1 MPKGHKDERP
11 AAGVPKRSGA
21 APGVAAAVLHCCAWA
36 HCTLV
41 RGSDTHVEG
50 MNCAVATQ
58 HAVPGTGGA
67 GSWPRHRCGPDQ
79 TRATMEAKTSDRE
92 ESKDAKEDSIVAKVG
107 RYFFEDS
114 SFSQTFEAWVSKN
127 APRIDPT
134 LNDDEYPLEYTTLY
148 EEFKKL
154 YEGLLE
160 DYIEREGSSTEAFYA
175 ELREATERDE
185 DSSEA
190 LMGQIMLATT
200 DFDVFMLMMKESRRQ
215 YDVKE
220 KSRHK

>member
-1 MPKGHKDERP
+1 MP
-11 AAGVPKRSGA
+11 
-21 APGVAAAVLHCCAWA
+21 
-36 HCTLV
+36 
-41 RGSDTHVEG
+41 
-50 MNCAVATQ
+50 
-58 HAVPGTGGA
+58 
-67 GSWPRHRCGPDQ
+67 
-79 TRATMEAKTSDRE
+79 SDRE
-92 ESKDAKEDSIVAKVG
+92 EKKSEGIVAKVG
-107 RYFFEDS
+107 RYFFEDP
-114 SFSQTFEAWVSKN
+114 SFAQSFEAWVAEH
-127 APRIDPT
+127 APRIDPS
-134 LNDDEYPLEYTTLY
+134 LNDDEYPLEYTALY

-215 YDVKE
+215 YDVRE
-220 KSRHK
+220 PRRHK

>member
-1 MPKGHKDERP
+1 
-11 AAGVPKRSGA
+11 
-21 APGVAAAVLHCCAWA
+21 
-36 HCTLV
+36 
-41 RGSDTHVEG
+41 
-50 MNCAVATQ
+50 
-58 HAVPGTGGA
+58 
-67 GSWPRHRCGPDQ
+67 
-79 TRATMEAKTSDRE
+79 MEAKTNDRE
-92 ESKDAKEDSIVAKVG
+92 DSKDAKEDSIVAKVG

-114 SFSQTFEAWVSKN
+114 SFSQTFEAWVAKN
-127 APRIDPT
+127 APRIDPS
-134 LNDDEYPLEYTTLY
+134 LSDDEYPLEYTTLY

-215 YDVKE
+215 YDAKE

>member
-1 MPKGHKDERP
+1 MLLHTSTHHLKDLHLHKL
-11 AAGVPKRSGA
+11 
-21 APGVAAAVLHCCAWA
+21 APREAHAIAAA
-36 HCTLV
+36 
-41 RGSDTHVEG
+41 
-50 MNCAVATQ
+50 
-58 HAVPGTGGA
+58 
-67 GSWPRHRCGPDQ
+67 Q
-79 TRATMEAKTSDRE
+79 TRQEPPQPMEAKTNDRE
-92 ESKDAKEDSIVAKVG
+92 DAKDAKEDSIVAKVG

-114 SFSQTFEAWVSKN
+114 SFSQTFEQWVSKN
-127 APRIDPT
+127 APRIDPS
-134 LNDDEYPLEYTTLY
+134 LRDDEYPLEYTTLY

>member
-1 MPKGHKDERP
+1 MGNFCACRIQ
-11 AAGVPKRSGA
+11 SGA
-21 APGVAAAVLHCCAWA
+21 ARDEGCPARDAATALLLRTSTH
-36 HCTLV
+36 HQKTLIYTNAY
-41 RGSDTHVEG
+41 RASG
-50 MNCAVATQ
+50 
-58 HAVPGTGGA
+58 
-67 GSWPRHRCGPDQ
+67 PRHRCGQDQ
-79 TRATMEAKTSDRE
+79 TRATTATMEAKTPDRD

-134 LNDDEYPLEYTTLY
+134 LNDDEYPLEYTALY

>member
-1 MPKGHKDERP
+1 
-11 AAGVPKRSGA
+11 
-21 APGVAAAVLHCCAWA
+21 
-36 HCTLV
+36 
-41 RGSDTHVEG
+41 
-50 MNCAVATQ
+50 
-58 HAVPGTGGA
+58 
-67 GSWPRHRCGPDQ
+67 
-79 TRATMEAKTSDRE
+79 MEAKTNDRD

-114 SFSQTFEAWVSKN
+114 SFSQTFEQWVSKN
-127 APRIDPT
+127 APRIDPS
-134 LNDDEYPLEYTTLY
+134 LSDDEYPLEYTTLY

>member
-1 MPKGHKDERP
+1 
-11 AAGVPKRSGA
+11 
-21 APGVAAAVLHCCAWA
+21 
-36 HCTLV
+36 
-41 RGSDTHVEG
+41 
-50 MNCAVATQ
+50 
-58 HAVPGTGGA
+58 
-67 GSWPRHRCGPDQ
+67 
-79 TRATMEAKTSDRE
+79 MEAKTSDRE
-92 ESKDAKEDSIVAKVG
+92 DAKDAKEDSIVAKVG

-114 SFSQTFEAWVSKN
+114 SFSQTFEEWVAKH
-127 APRIDPT
+127 APRIDPS
-134 LNDDEYPLEYTTLY
+134 LQDDEYPLEYTTLY

>member
-1 MPKGHKDERP
+1 M
-11 AAGVPKRSGA
+11 
-21 APGVAAAVLHCCAWA
+21 
-36 HCTLV
+36 
-41 RGSDTHVEG
+41 
-50 MNCAVATQ
+50 
-58 HAVPGTGGA
+58 
-67 GSWPRHRCGPDQ
+67 GPTNSKQ
-79 TRATMEAKTSDRE
+79 PPPMEAKTPDRE
-92 ESKDAKEDSIVAKVG
+92 DAKDAKEDSILAKVG

-127 APRIDPT
+127 APRIDPA
-134 LNDDEYPLEYTTLY
+134 LSDDEYPLEYTTLY

-160 DYIEREGSSTEAFYA
+160 DYIERGSSTEAFYA
-175 ELREATERDE
+175 ELREAMERDD

-220 KSRHK
+220 

>member
-1 MPKGHKDERP
+1 MGSSDAARRRRARRLPALLLRTSTHHLKDLHLHKL
-11 AAGVPKRSGA
+11 
-21 APGVAAAVLHCCAWA
+21 APREAHAIAAAHQ
-36 HCTLV
+36 T
-41 RGSDTHVEG
+41 E
-50 MNCAVATQ
+50 Q
-58 HAVPGTGGA
+58 
-67 GSWPRHRCGPDQ
+67 PRP
-79 TRATMEAKTSDRE
+79 MEAKTNDRE
-92 ESKDAKEDSIVAKVG
+92 ESKDAKDDSIVAKVG

-127 APRIDPT
+127 APRIDPS

>member
-1 MPKGHKDERP
+1 
-11 AAGVPKRSGA
+11 
-21 APGVAAAVLHCCAWA
+21 
-36 HCTLV
+36 
-41 RGSDTHVEG
+41 
-50 MNCAVATQ
+50 
-58 HAVPGTGGA
+58 
-67 GSWPRHRCGPDQ
+67 
-79 TRATMEAKTSDRE
+79 MEAKTGDRE
-92 ESKDAKEDSIVAKVG
+92 DGKDAKEDSIVAKVG

-114 SFSQTFEAWVSKN
+114 SFSQTFEQWVSKN
-127 APRIDPT
+127 APRIDPS
-134 LNDDEYPLEYTTLY
+134 LNDDEYPLEYTALY

-200 DFDVFMLMMKESRRQ
+200 DFDVFMLMMKESRGQ

>member
-1 MPKGHKDERP
+1 MCIFTNAKRKLPTPSLRPGPDKGATPAHGGQDER
-11 AAGVPKRSGA
+11 KRDA
-21 APGVAAAVLHCCAWA
+21 
-36 HCTLV
+36 
-41 RGSDTHVEG
+41 
-50 MNCAVATQ
+50 
-58 HAVPGTGGA
+58 
-67 GSWPRHRCGPDQ
+67 
-79 TRATMEAKTSDRE
+79 
-92 ESKDAKEDSIVAKVG
+92 KDAKEDSIVAKVG

-127 APRIDPT
+127 APRIDPS